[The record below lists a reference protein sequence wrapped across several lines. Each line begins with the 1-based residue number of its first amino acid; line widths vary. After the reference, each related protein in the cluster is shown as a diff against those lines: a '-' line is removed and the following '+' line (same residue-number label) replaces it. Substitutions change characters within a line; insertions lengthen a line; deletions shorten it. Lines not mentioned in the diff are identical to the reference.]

1 MASLTRIISDDEFG
15 IVLLRKSGRSRGL
28 SIRVRTRPTREGA
41 RVTVSMPVLAPF
53 QAGISY
59 LETKRD
65 WIRRALASQDAR
77 TEKAVGEGRDQEPVR
92 DGLRIST
99 LSCRILFRAEAAMKN
114 KALISNGMDN
124 EGEPL
129 RTISFPSSWVDSVGN
144 VTDPAREKWLCEVL
158 ADVLR
163 QEAKAYLPARLEMLA
178 CRFGFKYARVFIKH
192 NLTNWGSCSSKGNI
206 NLNLNLLRL
215 PEHLADYVI
224 LHELCHLREPNHGP
238 GFHALLGRILTENF
252 KIAPHPGDSGFE
264 EALSA
269 GEVEHWL
276 RKEISRWRLM

>member
-1 MASLTRIISDDEFG
+1 MASLTRIIYDDEFG

-41 RVTVSMPVLAPF
+41 RVTVSMPVPAPF
-53 QAGISY
+53 QAGVSY
-59 LETKRD
+59 LESKRD

-77 TEKAVGEGRDQEPVR
+77 TEKAVGEGRAQEPVR
-92 DGLRIST
+92 DGLLIST
-99 LSCRILFRAEAAMKN
+99 LSCRILFRADAALQN
-114 KALISNGMDN
+114 KALISNGMDD
-124 EGEPL
+124 EGNPL
-129 RTISFPSSWVDSVGN
+129 RTISFPSSWTDGSGN
-144 VTDPAREKWLCEVL
+144 VTDVAIEKWLGEVL

-178 CRFGFKYARVFIKH
+178 CRFGFKYAKVFIKH

-215 PEHLADYVI
+215 PEYLADYVI

-238 GFHALLGRILTENF
+238 GFHALLGRILTEHFN
-252 KIAPHPGDSGFE
+252 IAPHPDDSGFE
-264 EALSA
+264 EAFSA

>member
-1 MASLTRIISDDEFG
+1 MTRIISDDEFG

-77 TEKAVGEGRDQEPVR
+77 TEKAVGEGRAQEPVR

-99 LSCRILFRAEAAMKN
+99 LSCRILFRAEAALKN

-144 VTDPAREKWLCEVL
+144 VTDPARE
-158 ADVLR
+158 
-163 QEAKAYLPARLEMLA
+163 
-178 CRFGFKYARVFIKH
+178 
-192 NLTNWGSCSSKGNI
+192 
-206 NLNLNLLRL
+206 
-215 PEHLADYVI
+215 
-224 LHELCHLREPNHGP
+224 
-238 GFHALLGRILTENF
+238 
-252 KIAPHPGDSGFE
+252 
-264 EALSA
+264 
-269 GEVEHWL
+269 
-276 RKEISRWRLM
+276 